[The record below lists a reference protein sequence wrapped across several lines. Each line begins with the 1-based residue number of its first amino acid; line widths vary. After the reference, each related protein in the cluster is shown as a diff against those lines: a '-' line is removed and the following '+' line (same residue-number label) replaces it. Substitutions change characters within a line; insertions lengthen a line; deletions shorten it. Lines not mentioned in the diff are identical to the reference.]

1 MSLRYKFVLPVNV
14 ILLVVLSGS
23 LAWEWYR
30 QQATGLAL
38 VEARLD
44 EEARFVRAAY
54 HTYGPSPQFEA
65 FLRAFCHA
73 SNAAVSPEHQVALVG
88 ADGAVL
94 AGAAEHARHPADPGE
109 LAAAGEGS
117 WAWDKGPEPLLVRVL
132 TDGPRRIVVAEST
145 RGVSWRVRERL
156 ESQAIWFAGAGVLI
170 LGTTN
175 LIMRNTVLRP
185 LKRIGRAVRKLEQGQ
200 LGIELESPGRD
211 ELGTLAIRFN
221 AMSRALAAHAESARR
236 ELEAA
241 REVQVQMLPPAHLE
255 LGCLEV
261 ASCSLPRG
269 LVGGDV
275 CDVQLLSGGRVG
287 LLVADL
293 AGHDVAAALH
303 TAMLRAF
310 AWQEAEDLAS
320 PGEVLARLN
329 RRLCRNLPGERFATA
344 FFAIYDPTS
353 RVLSW
358 ANGGHP
364 PALLRQAPLTRELE
378 PTGPILGILP
388 EAIYGQGEWT
398 LRAGDRVAIFS
409 DGLTEA
415 PGATGQLW
423 GADGIARILST
434 DGVGSTER
442 AARILEDVSAFRGG
456 AAAQDDVTLLL
467 VEVLQEPPSP
477 ESLRSDAT
485 DGEWRPGPGGGT
497 SEPPAPNAPLGELRS

>member
-1 MSLRYKFVLPVNV
+1 MSLRYKFVVPVNA

-23 LAWEWYR
+23 LAWEWHR
-30 QQATGLAL
+30 QRATGLAL

-117 WAWDKGPEPLLVRVL
+117 RAWDEGPEPLLVRVL

-145 RGVSWRVRERL
+145 RGVSERVRERL
-156 ESQAIWFAGAGVLI
+156 ESQALWFAGAGILI

-175 LIMRNTVLRP
+175 LIMRYTVLRP
-185 LKRIGRAVRKLEQGQ
+185 LRRIGRAVRKLEQGQ
-200 LGIELESPGRD
+200 LGVEFDSPGRD

-241 REVQVQMLPPAHLE
+241 REVQAQMLPPPHVE
-255 LGCLEV
+255 LGGLEV
-261 ASCSLPRG
+261 VSYSLPRG

-310 AWQEAEDLAS
+310 AWQEAEVLAS
-320 PGEVLARLN
+320 PGEILSRLN
-329 RRLCRNLPGERFATA
+329 QRLCLNLPGERFATA
-344 FFAIYDPTS
+344 FFAIYDPGS
-353 RVLSW
+353 GRLSW

-364 PALLRQAPLTRELE
+364 PPLLRQGALTRELE
-378 PTGPILGILP
+378 PTGPLLGILP
-388 EAIYGQGEWT
+388 EAIYGHGECT
-398 LRAGDRVAIFS
+398 LTVGDRLAIFS
-409 DGLTEA
+409 DGVTETQDPA
-415 PGATGQLW
+415 GHLW
-423 GADGIARILST
+423 GADGVACALATEGPR
-434 DGVGSTER
+434 STER
-442 AARILEDVSAFRGG
+442 VTRILDGAAEFRGG
-456 AAAQDDVTLLL
+456 SATQDDVTLLL
-467 VEVLQEPPSP
+467 VEVLQVTSSP
-477 ESLRSDAT
+477 AGPVDNAARRASREG
-485 DGEWRPGPGGGT
+485 DGG
-497 SEPPAPNAPLGELRS
+497 PPAPRASPNASLGEVRS